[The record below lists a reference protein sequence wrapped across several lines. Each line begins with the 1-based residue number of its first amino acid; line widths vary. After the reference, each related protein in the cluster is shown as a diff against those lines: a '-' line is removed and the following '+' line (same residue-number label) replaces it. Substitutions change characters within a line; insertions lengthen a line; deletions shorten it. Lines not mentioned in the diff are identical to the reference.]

1 METAVGPTKRRRC
14 GSKDDPSLLVVVVVV
29 GEGIGMDT
37 AVGPTKTAVAVVEL
51 LFTSSSGHSG
61 AIISSDDN
69 DDPYDNVNVAAMVN
83 MMAMSKSQYLAEE
96 PLFLDEGMF

>member
-1 METAVGPTKRRRC
+1 
-14 GSKDDPSLLVVVVVV
+14 
-29 GEGIGMDT
+29 MDT
-37 AVGPTKTAVAVVEL
+37 AVGPKKTAVAVVEL

-61 AIISSDDN
+61 AIISDDN
-69 DDPYDNVNVAAMVN
+69 DDPYVNVNVAAMVN